1 MLKQAAQNIPAG
13 SDIGGTTPEYFGPPG
28 FQNIIQPQVTTP
40 KLDVGVP
47 QSNLPFVQGPPV
59 APTVGAPAVSPVT
72 MQDMQTQE
80 AFGIGP
86 GVAPPVVSE
95 PGGLGQVAATSGT
108 LPQVGATAP
117 QPVAPFTPLGKPSDI
132 AKLMPSTA
140 DVQAQ
145 QAAEARKAR
154 EEQERMIY
162 EETQKRIP
170 TEVEPPTPKLETLKA
185 SSQTRDAAIAQTA
198 RRNAESAARDAGAS
212 LSESVDAGLR
222 AEAEANLQRAAERN
236 RKLNQRVDADTA
248 AKQGGYQFRTLTS
261 VLEEE
266 ESNDSGGGSG
276 GGATSG
282 FGGGGGGGSSGGGC
296 VIATHGL
303 STGGFTKLEKA
314 KAEIWCEKKYHN
326 KWYGEAF
333 RRGYRAAGQRC
344 IDRGKAKEHYQEF
357 KDFVAYGRGVK
368 KGFGLGLNYYL
379 RTAQFFITGLF
390 ISE

>member
-28 FQNIIQPQVTTP
+28 FQNIIQPQTTAP
-40 KLDVGVP
+40 KLDVDAP
-47 QSNLPFVQGPPV
+47 QSDLPFVQGPPV
-59 APTVGAPAVSPVT
+59 EPTVGAPAVSPVT

-80 AFGIGP
+80 AFGVGP

-132 AKLMPSTA
+132 AKLMPSPA
-140 DVQAQ
+140 EIEAQ
-145 QAAEARKAR
+145 KAAEARKAR
-154 EEQERMIY
+154 EEQEKRIY
-162 EETQKRIP
+162 EESQKKIA
-170 TEVEPPTPKLETLKA
+170 EQMKA
-185 SSQTRDAAIAQTA
+185 A
-198 RRNAESAARDAGAS
+198 
-212 LSESVDAGLR
+212 
-222 AEAEANLQRAAERN
+222 AAEQQA
-236 RKLNQRVDADTA
+236 KIQAETKETA
-248 AKQGGYQFRTLTS
+248 AANQARLEAKQKAKMDKRREKGVQAAVNIDTS
-261 VLEEE
+261 GMSGAEVLNAQQDAIMVATTGFDSRGNLVDENVAFDRDE
-266 ESNDSGGGSG
+266 DSGGDSGGG

-282 FGGGGGGGSSGGGC
+282 FGGGGGGSSGGGC

-344 IDRGKAKEHYQEF
+344 IDRGRAKEHYQEF